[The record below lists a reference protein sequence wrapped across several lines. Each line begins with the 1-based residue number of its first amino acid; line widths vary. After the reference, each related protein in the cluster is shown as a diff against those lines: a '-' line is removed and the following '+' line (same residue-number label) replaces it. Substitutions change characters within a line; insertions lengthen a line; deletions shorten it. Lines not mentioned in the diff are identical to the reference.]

1 MKKLVTGI
9 LIMVVAMTTMS
20 AQAQEEKVLTFDQLP
35 QTAQQFIKQHY
46 NVKSVSHVI
55 MEDEFFS
62 SKEYKVA
69 LADGTELEFDSK
81 GQWTEVDPEKG
92 TVPEAIIPGN
102 IRSYISKSFPNNK
115 VEQISRSSRKYEVEL
130 TSGLDLEF
138 DRKGKFLRIDD

>member
-1 MKKLVTGI
+1 MKNFVKGVI
-9 LIMVVAMTTMS
+9 VMAIAMTAMS
-20 AQAQEEKVLTFDQLP
+20 VQAQEKVLTVDQLP

-46 NVKSVSHVI
+46 DVKSVSHVI
-55 MEDEFFS
+55 MEDDFFS
-62 SKEYKVA
+62 SKEFKVA
-69 LADGTELEFDSK
+69 LVDGTELEFDSK

-138 DRKGKFLRIDD
+138 DRNGKFLRIDD

>member
-1 MKKLVTGI
+1 MKNFVKGVI
-9 LIMVVAMTTMS
+9 VMAIAMTAMS
-20 AQAQEEKVLTFDQLP
+20 VQAQEKVLTVDQLP

-46 NVKSVSHVI
+46 DVKSVSHVI

-62 SKEYKVA
+62 SKEFKVA
-69 LADGTELEFDSK
+69 LVDGTELEFDSK

-138 DRKGKFLRIDD
+138 DRNGKFLRIDD